1 MFSNYDR
8 WFCYKTLA
16 TIALNI
22 LDVFIPSWKSM
33 MLQEKVNLLDRLG
46 ISFLMTM
53 RSEKNLFFVAKQ
65 LRRIGNLEEVEIV
78 CFEDNPRRL
87 KSDFYY
93 VIY

>member
-1 MFSNYDR
+1 M
-8 WFCYKTLA
+8 A

-33 MLQEKVNLLDRLG
+33 MLQEKVNLLDRLD
-46 ISFLMTM
+46 ISFLITM
-53 RSEKNLFFVAKQ
+53 RIEKNLFFVAKQ

-78 CFEDNPRRL
+78 RFEDNSRRL

>member
-1 MFSNYDR
+1 M
-8 WFCYKTLA
+8 A

-22 LDVFIPSWKSM
+22 LDVFIPSLKSM
-33 MLQEKVNLLDRLG
+33 MLQEKVNLLDRLD
-46 ISFLMTM
+46 ISFLITM

-78 CFEDNPRRL
+78 RFEDNPRRL